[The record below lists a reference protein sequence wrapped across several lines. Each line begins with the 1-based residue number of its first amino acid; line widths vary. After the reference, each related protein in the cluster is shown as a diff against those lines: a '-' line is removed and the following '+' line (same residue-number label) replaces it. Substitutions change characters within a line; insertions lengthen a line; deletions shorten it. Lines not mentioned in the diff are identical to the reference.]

1 MLYSVS
7 RILIILV
14 WTLIRLEEYFFKQLL
29 PPSKH
34 TLLQPALLKYFL
46 NHKHTN
52 AILNPSKTNTK
63 LLQTYPF
70 FHLQQIET
78 IETDTASDSLHDVRG
93 WKKVVK
99 NLGIHVINHLFK

>member
-63 LLQTYPF
+63 LLQTHPF
-70 FHLQQIET
+70 FHLQQ
-78 IETDTASDSLHDVRG
+78 IETDTASDSLHDIRG

-99 NLGIHVINHLFK
+99 NLGAYDFNLLYK